1 MNHTPKEY
9 EILISDDLLARI
21 MHCDLQSGTSE
32 KCSGCKYNNT
42 SDCAGEVDRTHVSHD
57 LVVARSVIL
66 RLEKERAIM
75 LEALKTIDAEIC
87 YGYCGDNDCYNK
99 SEEYQEQNCRLKNI
113 IQSVIHNEAN
123 V

>member
-75 LEALKTIDAEIC
+75 LEALIDAYKIIRQHENPDLPGSAELRAIKMLIERAT
-87 YGYCGDNDCYNK
+87 GRK
-99 SEEYQEQNCRLKNI
+99 IEE
-113 IQSVIHNEAN
+113 VIK
-123 V
+123 